1 MATITL
7 NYDASNVQAQ
17 KALDF
22 MLSLNL
28 FQKEIDTDKNE
39 YKQLKVAFLNA
50 SKYSKAQKIEKY
62 L

>member
-1 MATITL
+1 
-7 NYDASNVQAQ
+7 
-17 KALDF
+17 